1 MIYSGKIEKNKN
13 IVEYLKN
20 KIFLIHKKHLQN
32 NIIEFDN
39 EFFEKN
45 NKLNEKEI
53 LNSIENIEDYH
64 KKICRALDQKQIKDD
79 YSKNQAID
87 MLNNINMFKFLYYS
101 NNNLSNLN
109 VNEKIEQMKRD
120 NYSMFVK
127 SLISREYNIVNDT
140 ELSDIYYKFIEDD
153 NCTNIFDVSNII
165 ENVSIENKNLEY
177 DYYFNHYK
185 CEIEKSIMND
195 YKNFYISLIKSEFPE
210 KKEKNII
217 KIFNEADNISR
228 YTGNMINA
236 IKMAIEA
243 LSLEEV
249 EELE

>member
-64 KKICRALDQKQIKDD
+64 KKICRALEQKQIKDD

-109 VNEKIEQMKRD
+109 VDEKIEHMKRD

-140 ELSDIYYKFIEDD
+140 INLLKMIIVLTFSMYQILSKML
-153 NCTNIFDVSNII
+153 VL
-165 ENVSIENKNLEY
+165 K
-177 DYYFNHYK
+177 
-185 CEIEKSIMND
+185 
-195 YKNFYISLIKSEFPE
+195 
-210 KKEKNII
+210 I
-217 KIFNEADNISR
+217 KIW
-228 YTGNMINA
+228 NMIIILIIIN
-236 IKMAIEA
+236 
-243 LSLEEV
+243 V
-249 EELE
+249 R

>member
-64 KKICRALDQKQIKDD
+64 KKICRALGQKQIKDD

-109 VNEKIEQMKRD
+109 VDEKIEHMKRD

-140 ELSDIYYKFIEDD
+140 ELSDIYYKFIED
-153 NCTNIFDVSNII
+153 
-165 ENVSIENKNLEY
+165 KNLEY

-195 YKNFYISLIKSEFPE
+195 YKKFYISLIKSEFPE
-210 KKEKNII
+210 EKEKNII
-217 KIFNEADNISR
+217 KIFNEADNVSR

-236 IKMAIEA
+236 IKMAIET

-249 EELE
+249 EEL

>member
-64 KKICRALDQKQIKDD
+64 KKICRALEQKQIKDD

-109 VNEKIEQMKRD
+109 VDEKIEHMKRD

-153 NCTNIFDVSNII
+153 N
-165 ENVSIENKNLEY
+165 
-177 DYYFNHYK
+177 
-185 CEIEKSIMND
+185 
-195 YKNFYISLIKSEFPE
+195 
-210 KKEKNII
+210 
-217 KIFNEADNISR
+217 ISR

-236 IKMAIEA
+236 IKMTIEA

-249 EELE
+249 EEL